1 MTAPAPRIVAI
12 GGGGFASTPDSP
24 LIDYVL
30 GAAEKPRPRVCFV
43 PTAGGDALP
52 YVALFYRAC
61 LARDCEP
68 SDLPLFDRTGEDVR
82 EKLLAQDV
90 IWVGG
95 GNTANMLAIWRI
107 HGVDLAMR
115 EAWESGIV
123 LSGSSAGMIC
133 WFEASITD
141 SFGPQMAPLDDGLG
155 FLPGSACPHY
165 DSQAARRPVYH
176 EALANGFPA
185 GYAADEQVA
194 LRFDG
199 TELAECV
206 TGLEGHFAWRV
217 ERNGEGVVVE
227 RPLPTRLLRA
237 AGALPPD

>member
-1 MTAPAPRIVAI
+1 LTATARCIVAC
-12 GGGGFASTPDSP
+12 GGGGFVSTPESP

-30 GAAEKPRPRVCFV
+30 AAAGRPRPRVCFV

-52 YVALFYRAC
+52 YVAMFYRAC
-61 LARDCEP
+61 AARNCEP
-68 SDLPLFDRTGEDVR
+68 SDLPLFNRSGEDPR

-95 GNTANMLAIWRI
+95 GNTANLLAIWRA
-107 HGVDLAMR
+107 HGVDEAMR
-115 EAWESGIV
+115 EAWEAGVV

-141 SFGPQMAPLDDGLG
+141 SFGPALAPLGDGLG

-165 DSQAARRPVYH
+165 DGEDRRRPVYR
-176 EALANGFPA
+176 AAVADGFPA
-185 GYAADEQVA
+185 GYAADDGVG

-199 TELAECV
+199 VELAECV
-206 TGLEGHFAWRV
+206 SAREGASAWRV
-217 ERNGEGVVVE
+217 ERDGDQVVE

-237 AGALPPD
+237 PQPPV

>member
-1 MTAPAPRIVAI
+1 LTAPVPRIVAC
-12 GGGGFASTPDSP
+12 GGGGFVSTPDSP

-52 YVALFYRAC
+52 YVAMFYRAC
-61 LARDCEP
+61 AKRDCEP
-68 SDLPLFDRTGEDVR
+68 SDLPLFNRTGEDLR

-95 GNTANMLAIWRI
+95 GNTANLLAIWRT
-107 HGVDLAMR
+107 HGVDRIMR
-115 EAWESGIV
+115 EAWETGIV

-141 SFGPQMAPLDDGLG
+141 SFGPQLDPLDDGLG
-155 FLPGSACPHY
+155 FLSGSACPHY
-165 DSQAARRPVYH
+165 DGEARRRPVYR
-176 EALANGFPA
+176 AAVADGFPE
-185 GYAADEQVA
+185 GYAADNDVA

-199 TELAECV
+199 VELAECV
-206 TGLEGHFAWRV
+206 SGREGASGWRV
-217 ERNGEGVVVE
+217 ERDGDQVVE
-227 RPLPTRLLRA
+227 RPLPTRLLA
-237 AGALPPD
+237 AGAPTLTD